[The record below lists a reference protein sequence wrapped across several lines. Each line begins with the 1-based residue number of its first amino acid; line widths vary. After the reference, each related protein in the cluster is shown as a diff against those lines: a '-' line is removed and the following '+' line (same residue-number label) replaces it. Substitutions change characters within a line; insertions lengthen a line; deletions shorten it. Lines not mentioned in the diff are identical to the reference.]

1 MRNISAKKKAVIA
14 ILIIC
19 AAVTVFLCFGRAK
32 LIDLENSYAGYVK
45 TGLPYENLIV
55 PVDMELPWHCKH
67 LYRAWR
73 TSDK

>member
-45 TGLPYENLIV
+45 TGLYKAAFLCYTFNNCV
-55 PVDMELPWHCKH
+55 
-67 LYRAWR
+67 AA
-73 TSDK
+73 S